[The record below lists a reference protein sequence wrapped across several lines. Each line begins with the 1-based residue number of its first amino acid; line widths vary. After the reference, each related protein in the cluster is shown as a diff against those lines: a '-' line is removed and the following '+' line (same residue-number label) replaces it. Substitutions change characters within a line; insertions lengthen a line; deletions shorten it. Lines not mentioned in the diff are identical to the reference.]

1 MTLLRPLPR
10 AVTRP
15 LSYAIVVAW
24 IGCMAL
30 VVNRSYLQASPG
42 FLSENLARYGPT
54 AVWHGVYYRG
64 EKIGFTVRQTTR
76 TEDGFELLEEGQ
88 LQMSLLGATTAA
100 AMRTSARV
108 DASFVLKSFDFS
120 LDPGTGAITV
130 PARSSGRRRRATPA
144 A

>member
-1 MTLLRPLPR
+1 MKFLRPLPR
-10 AVTRP
+10 SVTRP
-15 LSYAIVVAW
+15 VSFAVVAAW
-24 IGCMAL
+24 IVCMAV

-42 FLSENLARYGPT
+42 LLSENLARYGPT

-64 EKIGFTVRQTTR
+64 EKIGFIVRQTTR
-76 TEDGFELLEEGQ
+76 TEDGFELSEEGQ

-108 DASFVLKSFDFS
+108 DGHRLRPPSGPNA
-120 LDPGTGAITV
+120 GA
-130 PARSSGRRRRATPA
+130 A